1 MHILLMRHI
10 GHRSHIWILENWH
23 VRRIKCK
30 ENKDK
35 NEQNDRS
42 DRNTLNFH
50 IQSIRTR
57 KNFVPNILTCKNTDY
72 KYEDIYHK
80 HASSEN
86 GCIGIE

>member
-1 MHILLMRHI
+1 MKHI
-10 GHRSHIWILENWH
+10 GHRSRIWILENRH

-42 DRNTLNFH
+42 DRNTLNLQ
-50 IQSIRTR
+50 IQVIRAR
-57 KNFVPNILTCKNTDY
+57 KNFVSKILTGKNTDY